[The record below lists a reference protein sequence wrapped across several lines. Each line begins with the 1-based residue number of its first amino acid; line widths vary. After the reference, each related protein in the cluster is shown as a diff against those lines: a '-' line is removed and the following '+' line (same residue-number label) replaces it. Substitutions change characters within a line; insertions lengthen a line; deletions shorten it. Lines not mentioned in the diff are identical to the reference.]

1 MVCLGRLRAAASLSL
16 KSVDRGK
23 EEWEVRQWAF
33 SDRINMKRLHSQSV
47 IDGLITAGMNFR
59 RHNGM
64 SGEHVSN
71 LDDATLGDGVPAKDQ
86 KIAAVAFEVAVSV
99 TGPVPSFMT

>member
-1 MVCLGRLRAAASLSL
+1 
-16 KSVDRGK
+16 
-23 EEWEVRQWAF
+23 
-33 SDRINMKRLHSQSV
+33 
-47 IDGLITAGMNFR
+47 
-59 RHNGM
+59 M